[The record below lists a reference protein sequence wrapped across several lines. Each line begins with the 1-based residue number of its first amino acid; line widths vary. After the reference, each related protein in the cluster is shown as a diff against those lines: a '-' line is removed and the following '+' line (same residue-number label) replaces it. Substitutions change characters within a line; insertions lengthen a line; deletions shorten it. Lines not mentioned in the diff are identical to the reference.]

1 MRGLSDGGVRHGE
14 KKLGSRMG
22 TQVAVLERMIGTGLT
37 EKVTFEWD
45 LTLLRGWVYP
55 RMSQF
60 STESV
65 DSMSKVPRNPETLQS
80 WPDQDGWSLQ
90 E

>member
-1 MRGLSDGGVRHGE
+1 MCGLSEGVVHHRE
-14 KKLGSRMG
+14 KKLGSRMR
-22 TQVAVLERMIGTGLT
+22 TQFAVLEKTIGTGPT

-65 DSMSKVPRNPETLQS
+65 DPMSRSPETLQS
-80 WPDQDGWSLQ
+80 WPDRDGWSLQ